1 MGAMEIP
8 RVGRPHMPGYG
19 IVPATEGSGLLP
31 WSWAAE
37 RLTRS
42 RNYWV
47 SSVWPDGR
55 PHSMPVWGMWDDAV
69 LWFSSSIGSRKTRN
83 LAANP
88 QCCVTTEDATDP
100 VVLEGT
106 ARIVNEP
113 ALLQRV
119 VDLMNAKYGTGYDV
133 DFLSPARNA
142 TIRVRPRRVF
152 GLRSSDFTGSPTR
165 WIFED
170 LQRHSQDGGRGG
182 ARGTP
187 GGFHGELY
195 HVAGMQAGR
204 DHRCGHA
211 VRGVRQHPGRTVA
224 RRAHQP

>member
-1 MGAMEIP
+1 MEIP

-19 IVPATEGSGLLP
+19 IAPATEGSGLLP

-37 RLTRS
+37 RLTMS

-88 QCCVTTEDATDP
+88 QCCVTTEDAADP

-106 ARIVNEP
+106 AG
-113 ALLQRV
+113 
-119 VDLMNAKYGTGYDV
+119 K
-133 DFLSPARNA
+133 
-142 TIRVRPRRVF
+142 
-152 GLRSSDFTGSPTR
+152 
-165 WIFED
+165 
-170 LQRHSQDGGRGG
+170 SQGHPQDRGG
-182 ARGTP
+182 GGVRGAP
-187 GGFHGELY
+187 GGFHGQLD
-195 HVAGMQAGR
+195 HVAGVQAGR
-204 DHRCGHA
+204 DHR
-211 VRGVRQHPGRTVA
+211 
-224 RRAHQP
+224 